1 MRLIRFLSAIN
12 NFEFSDNTAYRN
24 RLIIKIII
32 YTGIRVSE
40 MLNLKLKDIFNE
52 KDVYMLQ
59 IRGKGNKPRVVMIKK
74 ILLNMNYKI
83 G

>member
-1 MRLIRFLSAIN
+1 MNKDEIDRFLSAIN

-52 KDVYMLQ
+52 KMFICFKFVE
-59 IRGKGNKPRVVMIKK
+59 RK
-74 ILLNMNYKI
+74 
-83 G
+83 